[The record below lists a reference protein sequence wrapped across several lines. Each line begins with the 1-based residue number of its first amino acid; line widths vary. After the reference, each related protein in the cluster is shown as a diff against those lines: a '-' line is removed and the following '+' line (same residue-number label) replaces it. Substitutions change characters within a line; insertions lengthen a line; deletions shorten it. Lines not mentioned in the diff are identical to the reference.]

1 MRISDWSS
9 DVCSSD
15 LDEPVIGLDLSVA
28 AVAGGVGGRAVDGGD
43 RRHGSIILRTIR
55 FPTRYDRDMARHA
68 QLELDLQLRFPPY
81 AASRALTRSSA
92 PLPRAHSPHY
102 PHDPPLPPPRPVPA
116 PST

>member
-68 QLELDLQLRFPPY
+68 QLELDLKLCFPLY
-81 AASRALTRSSA
+81 AASRAPTRAYA
-92 PLPRAHSPHY
+92 PLLGAHDLTY
-102 PHDPPLPPPRPVPA
+102 PQSLPTRKTLSQA
-116 PST
+116 QR

>member
-68 QLELDLQLRFPPY
+68 QLELDLQLRFPLY
-81 AASRALTRSSA
+81 AASRALTRA
-92 PLPRAHSPHY
+92 YA
-102 PHDPPLPPPRPVPA
+102 PPLGAHDLTSPQYLPERKAHPLN
-116 PST
+116 PS